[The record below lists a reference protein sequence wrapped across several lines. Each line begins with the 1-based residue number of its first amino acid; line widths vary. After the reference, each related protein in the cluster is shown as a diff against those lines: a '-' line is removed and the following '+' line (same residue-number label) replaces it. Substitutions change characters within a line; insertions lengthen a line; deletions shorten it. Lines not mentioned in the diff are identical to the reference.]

1 MKRSQVSFA
10 RSISINPEDHF
21 ARAMEAEKQGKFRE
35 AARYYSECYKHRN
48 AEMDLIN
55 SVQEGLSSRMQI
67 SEIYNLVGD
76 KLRDTFN
83 AQIVMISQYDP
94 HGKRIFH
101 HYAVEKGVHLHLTEW
116 FPVDSSRARIVA
128 TGKPYIINSSEIDKL
143 IESGAMFVVPGTLLP
158 KTWLGVPLII
168 GNEVRGI
175 VSLQN
180 LDFENVY
187 TRSDINLLTSLTNS
201 MAKSLENA
209 RLFSETQRLLNLL
222 EGEMEIARQTQKTI
236 LPDTLPYRKG
246 YDFGSLILPAR
257 AVSGDFFDFIRLG
270 KDRLC
275 VVIGDVT
282 DKGLP
287 AALFMA
293 LTFSLIRA
301 ETKRERDALKVLQNV
316 NRSLLSMNASGLFVT
331 LSYCVLDYRTGSFR
345 YYRAGHPKPVVIDA
359 DGKELKVEMEEGQPL
374 GIFTNITIDIQECVI
389 PPGGA
394 VLLYSDGLNEAM
406 NAKGLEFGSE
416 RVKQE
421 FSKRRKEY
429 AHDICREL
437 RQVVEDHC
445 EGQPNQD
452 DFTAVVI
459 KRETGGKV
467 HDKKVTHVKNE

>member
-1 MKRSQVSFA
+1 MKRTQISLA
-10 RSISINPEDHF
+10 RSISINPEEHF
-21 ARAMEAEKQGKFRE
+21 ARAEEAEKQGKFRE

-55 SVQEGLSSRMQI
+55 SVQEGLTSRMLI

-76 KLRDTFN
+76 KLRETFN
-83 AQIVMISQYDP
+83 AQIVMISQFDP
-94 HGKRIFH
+94 NTNRVFH

-116 FPVDSSRARIVA
+116 SPVDSSRARIAA
-128 TGKPYIINSSEIDKL
+128 TARPYMINSSEINDL
-143 IESGAMFVVPGTLLP
+143 IKTGKMHVVPGTLMP

-180 LDFENVY
+180 LDYENAF
-187 TRSDINLLTSLTNS
+187 TKSDINLLNSLTNS

-246 YDFGSLILPAR
+246 YEFGSLLLPAR
-257 AVSGDFFDFIRLG
+257 AVSGDFYDFIRMG
-270 KDRLC
+270 KDRVC
-275 VVIGDVT
+275 IVIGDVT

-301 ETKRERDALKVLQNV
+301 ETKRERNSLQALLNV

-345 YYRAGHPKPVVIDA
+345 YFRAGHPKPIILDA
-359 DGKELKVEMEEGQPL
+359 GGQMLDIKMNEGQPL
-374 GIFTNITIDIQECVI
+374 GIFGNIKIDEQECVI
-389 PPGGA
+389 PPGGS
-394 VLLYSDGLNEAM
+394 VLLYSDGLSEAL
-406 NAKGLEFGSE
+406 NSNGNEFGSD
-416 RVKQE
+416 RIKAE
-421 FSKRRKEY
+421 FARHREEP
-429 AHDICREL
+429 ANQICRNL
-437 RQVVEDHC
+437 RQAVEDHC

-459 KRETGGKV
+459 KRGNGGKA
-467 HDKKVTHVKNE
+467 NL